1 MIAIHV
7 RRGDITEDRPDFYTR
22 NELVMNTIETLR
34 VAGRDLGCPLH
45 LNLFSEGPESMFA
58 PFAAAGCTLHLDR
71 DPFEAFHNL
80 VSADILVQAKSS
92 FSYVAGMISTGIVL
106 HERYA
111 TSPTGEPFYR
121 HAPGWI
127 LRDES
132 GAFDTDALRQT
143 LLSLPSQA
151 PRLTGRRWLSF
162 RSRIGSFSR

>member
-1 MIAIHV
+1 
-7 RRGDITEDRPDFYTR
+7 
-22 NELVMNTIETLR
+22 
-34 VAGRDLGCPLH
+34 
-45 LNLFSEGPESMFA
+45 
-58 PFAAAGCTLHLDR
+58 
-71 DPFEAFHNL
+71 
-80 VSADILVQAKSS
+80 
-92 FSYVAGMISTGIVL
+92 MISTDIVL

-111 TSPTGEPFYR
+111 TNPTGEPFYR

-132 GAFDTDALRQT
+132 GAFDADALPQT